1 MHQNIPFAV
10 GLVMFGSF
18 CYALAAK
25 VQRSAVRV
33 QVRENTTNKRMNVR
47 QIFLLLLDP
56 KWWLGVGLMTVSLV
70 CQVLGLYMAPVSVV
84 QPVGLMA
91 FPWSILLTA
100 RSLGPNPK
108 RVIAPTVGTVA
119 VIAGFVLLV
128 SVHSSPTIDI
138 RPARIIVA
146 AGVVYALVGLMA
158 LLGSHG
164 PRQWRPLFWGSG
176 GAMLYGLEAAV
187 VKVILE
193 YAANHTWWQQPVI
206 WGIIAVLLAGSG
218 VAGLMIQQGY
228 ATGAAHV
235 VVACTTVTAPV
246 ISVTFGII
254 VLAEGRLLTPGPSVG
269 LVALG
274 LAAIAGVALTAWV
287 SRVAL
292 DDHPVGS
299 AANPPKEGN
308 QSGER

>member
-1 MHQNIPFAV
+1 VHQNIPFAV

-33 QVRENTTNKRMNVR
+33 QVRENTANKRMNVR
-47 QIFLLLLDP
+47 QIIYLLLDP

-100 RSLGPNPK
+100 KALGPNPK
-108 RVIAPTVGTVA
+108 RVIAPTVGTVGA
-119 VIAGFVLLV
+119 IAAFVLVVSTHATPSIDLRVSHILV
-128 SVHSSPTIDI
+128 AV
-138 RPARIIVA
+138 
-146 AGVVYALVGLMA
+146 GVVYVLVGSMA
-158 LLGSHG
+158 MLGSHG
-164 PRQWRPLFWGSG
+164 PRHWRPLFWGSG

-193 YAANHTWWQQPVI
+193 YAANNSTWWQQPFI

-246 ISVTFGII
+246 ISVTFGIA
-254 VLAEGRLLTPGPSVG
+254 VLGEGRLLTWLPSTALIALA
-269 LVALG
+269 LVAIG
-274 LAAIAGVALTAWV
+274 GVALTAWMG
-287 SRVAL
+287 RAAL
-292 DDHPVGS
+292 DLPS
-299 AANPPKEGN
+299 QS
-308 QSGER
+308 QSGQR